1 MKQMEVVRKKLILD
15 LDVIFTD
22 MVFRDVIFTDM
33 AFRDVIFTDMV
44 FRDVIFKDVIFR
56 DVIFKDVI
64 PRDKLIA
71 RNLCEDEMNHL
82 NICCGDEL
90 NLMQKGLF
98 KKPLLMLIMTNHGV
112 VDNAFRTKE
121 VSNINQVMEEE
132 AGNDGVAVA
141 RVALRLPRRV
151 NGNQPAQRGKLLKES

>member
-1 MKQMEVVRKKLILD
+1 MARKKLILD
-15 LDVIFTD
+15 LDVIFK
-22 MVFRDVIFTDM
+22 
-33 AFRDVIFTDMV
+33 DMV
-44 FRDVIFKDVIFR
+44 FRDVIFKDVISRETIFKDVISMNMIFR
-56 DVIFKDVI
+56 DVISRDVI
-64 PRDKLIA
+64 PRDKLTA